1 MNAEEFRKISAVLN
15 LSQQKLGEKI
25 GVNRQTISRYEKS
38 GVKDIETVRKIKTLY
53 DDHNMERL
61 FGHYP
66 SNIVQEPSTE
76 YETSKSIDKNYQSFL
91 Q

>member
-38 GVKDIETVRKIKTLY
+38 G
-53 DDHNMERL
+53 
-61 FGHYP
+61 
-66 SNIVQEPSTE
+66 
-76 YETSKSIDKNYQSFL
+76 
-91 Q
+91 